1 MHNTKNLCEEY
12 PMAFR
17 ADEEIKDGREHAE
30 KYLLSHLTDL
40 SPVEFEKSKSTLM
53 DLMDQLGPVIHT
65 YPTWHPLVSDKR
77 ENYDCVYPN
86 TGYGYRGLDHTI
98 SFANGFITCP
108 YGNGQDVIDS
118 VNELKYNPAAEIT
131 AERLDIKLYSSQ
143 ATSILVRCRW
153 TRSLASDGTIPLS
166 IVIPLI
172 LENELPMWR
181 TAEVAETWDSMRS
194 NFLGKPHGKRSSLF
208 VNQETGQGI
217 KKIWES
223 LINTGMFGPI
233 LIRP

>member
-1 MHNTKNLCEEY
+1 
-12 PMAFR
+12 MAFR

-65 YPTWHPLVSDKR
+65 YPTWHPLVNDKR

-86 TGYGYRGLDHTI
+86 TGCGYRGLDHTI

-108 YGNGQDVIDS
+108 YGNGQEVIDS

-131 AERLDIKLYSSQ
+131 AERLDMKLYSSQ
-143 ATSILVRCRW
+143 ATPILVRCNW
-153 TRSLASDGTIPLS
+153 TKRLASDGTIPLS

>member
-1 MHNTKNLCEEY
+1 
-12 PMAFR
+12 MAFR

-53 DLMDQLGPVIHT
+53 DLMDQLGPVVDT

-77 ENYDCVYPN
+77 TDYDCINPN
-86 TGYGYRGLDHTI
+86 TECGYRGLDHTI
-98 SFANGFITCP
+98 SFAHGFITCP
-108 YGNGQDVIDS
+108 YGNGQEVLNS

-131 AERLDIKLYSSQ
+131 AERLDVKLYSSQ
-143 ATSILVRCRW
+143 ATPILVRCNW
-153 TRSLASDGTIPLS
+153 TKRLASDDTIPLS
-166 IVIPLI
+166 IAIPLI